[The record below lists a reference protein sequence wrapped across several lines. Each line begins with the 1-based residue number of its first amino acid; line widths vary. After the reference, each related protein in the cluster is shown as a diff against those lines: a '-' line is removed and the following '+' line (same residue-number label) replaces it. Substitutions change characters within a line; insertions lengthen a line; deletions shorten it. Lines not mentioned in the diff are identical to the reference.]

1 MLGVPYDVCI
11 LLVFLSF
18 SKNLH
23 HGNAWGN
30 RDGPGGLQPGQRLQL
45 PTARGRHPEAV
56 CTISLTY
63 HP

>member
-30 RDGPGGLQPGQRLQL
+30 RDGPGGLHPGQRLQL